1 MSLVLKNI
9 TESYDHLLESL
20 TSRISILESV
30 LLQKETEID
39 INKKQIRGLE
49 LQNRQLT
56 LRVDDLTKEVLAI
69 TQEKVRAIK
78 QGE

>member
-1 MSLVLKNI
+1 
-9 TESYDHLLESL
+9 
-20 TSRISILESV
+20 LESV